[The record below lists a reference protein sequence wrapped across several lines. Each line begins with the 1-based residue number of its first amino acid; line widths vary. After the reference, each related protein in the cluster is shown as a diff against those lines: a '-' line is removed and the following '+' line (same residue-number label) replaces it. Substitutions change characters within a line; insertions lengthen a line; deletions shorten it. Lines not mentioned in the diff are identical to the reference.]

1 MNSTTPRAS
10 SSVGGGLEGSG
21 SDILHSQPGPIIAMT
36 PPTLHYKTYHI
47 FSNNRALVSLRIEK
61 CWITFSKPFPGPTP
75 TRGDDVR
82 FSGCRCFKI
91 SLPSK
96 KEINQQVVSSEDS
109 HQAVPSPFP
118 DGRRRNLSSHRTHI

>member
-10 SSVGGGLEGSG
+10 SSVGGGLEGLA

-36 PPTLHYKTYHI
+36 PYTNLTLQTYHI

-61 CWITFSKPFPGPTP
+61 CWITFSKPFPGTTP
-75 TRGDDVR
+75 THGDDVR
-82 FSGCRCFKI
+82 FTGCRCFKI

-96 KEINQQVVSSEDS
+96 KEIN
-109 HQAVPSPFP
+109 
-118 DGRRRNLSSHRTHI
+118 